1 MQVYRNFILS
11 KKSSTEFSPKF
22 HNTPF
27 RGNIQT
33 NMRIIRSSLLAIL
46 FIGGC
51 LYAQVPTPPTGLAA
65 TGYDSHIEL
74 QWQKSTSPDVTGYQV
89 FRSADGTQF
98 DQIANVAPGATSFI
112 DWTGDEGA
120 SLSFTYKLKT
130 SGPLGGLSDFS
141 APASA
146 TTQPMSD
153 EALMDMVQRY
163 TFRYF
168 WDYAHPASG
177 LARERNNGDPEIV
190 TTGGSGFGI
199 MALVVGAERG
209 WVTREAAVDRMI
221 QIVSFLELADRFHGV
236 FPHWLNGT
244 TGKTVPFS
252 QFDNGGDLVETAFL
266 IQGLLAARAYFDQN
280 TPLET
285 GLRDAITGIWESVEW
300 DWYRKSGSNVL
311 YWHWSPDYG
320 WQMNFALRG
329 FFEAQIVYLLAT
341 ASPTHSVPGS
351 LYQSGWTSGNYG
363 NQSVYYGHQI
373 YCGPPAGGPLFFA
386 HYSYLGFDPRP
397 WKDAFCNYFIRN
409 RNHSLIQVA
418 YAINNPSGYEGY
430 SAECW
435 GLTASDDPT
444 GYLAHDLGND
454 NGTVSP
460 TAALSSMPY
469 TPEQSMAALKHF
481 YRVHGERLW
490 GPYGFYDAFNLE
502 KNWFAS
508 SYLAIDQGPIV
519 AMIENHRS
527 GLLWD
532 LFMQNPEIEPALM
545 AMGFQPDASSTKD
558 ISLKNSDFSVRVF
571 PNPAASGDVLHLEIS
586 ILKKQK
592 LSVRLLD
599 VQGRTVRVPMLN
611 RDAAIGVFREKLE
624 IGQLPAGTYL
634 LETSGENGGI
644 QTEKIIIRSR

>member
-1 MQVYRNFILS
+1 M
-11 KKSSTEFSPKF
+11 K
-22 HNTPF
+22 
-27 RGNIQT
+27 
-33 NMRIIRSSLLAIL
+33 IIRSALLASL
-46 FIGGC
+46 FVSGC
-51 LYAQVPTPPTGLAA
+51 LYAQVPAPPADLSAS
-65 TGYDSHIEL
+65 GYDSHIEL
-74 QWQKSTSPDVTGYQV
+74 HWQKSTSTNATGYQV
-89 FRSADGTQF
+89 FRSADGVQF
-98 DQIANVAPGATSFI
+98 DLLTSVAPSATSFI
-112 DWTGDEGA
+112 DWTGDEG
-120 SLSFTYKLKT
+120 SNLNFTYKLKT
-130 SGPLGGLSDFS
+130 SSPLGGLSDFS

-146 TTQPMSD
+146 ATQPMSD

-168 WDYAHPASG
+168 WDYGHPVSG

-199 MALVVGAERG
+199 MALVAGAERG

-266 IQGLLAARAYFDQN
+266 IQGLLAARSYFDQS
-280 TPLET
+280 TPLES
-285 GLRDAITGIWESVEW
+285 GLRDAITGLWEDVEW
-300 DWYRKSGSNVL
+300 DWYRKNGSNVL
-311 YWHWSPDYG
+311 YWHWSPNYG

-329 FFEAQIVYLLAT
+329 FFEAQIVYILAA

-363 NQSVYYGHQI
+363 NQSTYYSYPI
-373 YCGPPAGGPLFFA
+373 FCGPPAGGPLFFA

-418 YAINNPSGYEGY
+418 YATNNPSGYEGY

-481 YRVHGERLW
+481 YRTHGERLW
-490 GPYGFYDAFNLE
+490 GPYGFYDAFNLD

-527 GLLWD
+527 GLFWD
-532 LFMQNPEIEPALM
+532 LFMQNPEIEPALL
-545 AMGFQPDASSTKD
+545 AMGFQPDASGVTD
-558 ISLKNSDFSVRVF
+558 ISLKNNDFSVRVF
-571 PNPAASGDVLHLEIS
+571 PNPASAGDVLNVEIS
-586 ILKKQK
+586 VLKKQK

-599 VQGRTVRVPMLN
+599 AQGRVVQVSMSN
-611 RDAAIGVFREKLE
+611 RELPVGVIQEKMQL
-624 IGQLPAGTYL
+624 GKLPAGTYL
-634 LETSGENGGI
+634 LETSGEQGSL
-644 QTEKIIIRSR
+644 QTEKVIIR